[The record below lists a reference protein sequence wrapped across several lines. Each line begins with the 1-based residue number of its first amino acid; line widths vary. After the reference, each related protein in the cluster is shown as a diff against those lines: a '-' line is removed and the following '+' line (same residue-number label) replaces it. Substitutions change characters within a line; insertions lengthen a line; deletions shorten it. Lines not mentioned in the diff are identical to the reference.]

1 MIDVQSVAETA
12 GIGRFV
18 PAESVSGKSSSFA
31 RHSHQSWN
39 TKLTSLTDKVDRADT
54 MANIA
59 RHRKWLTNMRFY
71 MGQQLG
77 YINQAGDWQQ
87 ITRDPGDPIYVV
99 NLLQY
104 FVSAI
109 MKDYVRSQAILDV
122 SARGGKMT
130 ARLAAR
136 VGSELLK
143 IVQQKQNTPTAIE
156 RDGKFCVI
164 LGNTFRYT
172 VCAAG
177 AGPYRKEPV
186 TQKAYINLVG
196 SSGICTNP
204 ECGAVS
210 DLPNMPDGVQQ
221 GMGVGQQVCPE
232 CQQPS
237 MEIAQGVSA
246 EYDQI
251 VGYDTNRSPDVQSGV
266 VDPFEMKLPLNA
278 DDIDFAGWLR
288 RERFVDRAK
297 LENAYQW
304 AQLVDSATITTGE
317 SPLLAQSE
325 IQQSPGNMGGHITG
339 FNNSPLDNELVRF
352 RQYWFRPEEYAEY
365 IFTTP
370 ETMAN
375 GEVIPANTRAISLFP
390 HGLYI
395 AKSGST
401 VLDTADEDKSD
412 YWTHNRWEVV
422 PNAIWGQGVDHII
435 EAQEMTNELM
445 SLAYEH
451 LMHNTTPPTVIDPN
465 YLSRADWS
473 NKPGFVAVLKKGA
486 PTGGVGQAF
495 QQTQPRPLGGD
506 VVGFLEMLK
515 GDMPMLAGGAFSS
528 ASGLPDVHTDT
539 ARGMAIQRDQALMLH
554 VSRLNRKAE
563 ADVRQGKQQLR
574 IVKKHNL
581 AALYY
586 DHLSDF
592 SELELKLFEEC
603 DIDIDLEI
611 KDRPGSGV
619 PKSELQKRD
628 DFEAAAMFGGMPMG
642 IFNPMVPRQLR
653 RIGTELFNL
662 PWEAEL
668 MAADE
673 RNTLLNIWN
682 LLEFAE
688 MAEGLVSSPEEALLL
703 AADIAPV
710 RYRIDDHQIAN
721 DTIIDFMK
729 TDVGRHLSPIGELL
743 LNDLITRH
751 KQGAVMKMMEDMSNP
766 MMMNPM
772 TPTGPP
778 PGQPGAPPNVPP
790 MMGMMN
796 QQQLGSG
803 GGQQQG
809 GMQGT
814 AQPDDIDARGDT
826 NAV

>member
-1 MIDVQSVAETA
+1 MIEVANVAERA

-18 PAESVSGKSSSFA
+18 PAESVVGKSSSFS
-31 RHSHQSWN
+31 RHFNQSWN
-39 TKLTSLTDKVDRADT
+39 TKLSYLTDKVDRADT
-54 MANIA
+54 AANIA

-77 YINQAGDWQQ
+77 YINEAGDWQQ
-87 ITRDPGDPIYVV
+87 ITREPGDPIYVV

-122 SARGGKMT
+122 SARGGRME

-136 VGSELLK
+136 VASEMLK
-143 IVQQKQNTPTAIE
+143 IIQQSQNTPTAIE

-177 AGPYRKEPV
+177 SGPVRKEPV
-186 TQKAYINLVG
+186 TQKAYINLTG

-204 ECGAVS
+204 ECGAIN
-210 DLPNMPDGVQQ
+210 DLPDMPDDVQQ
-221 GMGVGQQVCPE
+221 GMGVGAQSCPQ
-232 CQQPS
+232 CGMDGMQ
-237 MEIAQGVSA
+237 IAQGVTT
-246 EYDQI
+246 EYDRVI
-251 VGYDTNRSPDVQSGV
+251 GYENQRSPDVQSSV
-266 VDPFEMKLPLNA
+266 VDPFEIKLPLNA
-278 DDIDFAGWLR
+278 EDIDLAAWLR
-288 RERFVDRAK
+288 RERFVDRMK

-304 AQLVDSATITTGE
+304 AQLTEASSLTTGE
-317 SPLLAQSE
+317 SPLLAQAE
-325 IQQSPGNMGGHITG
+325 IQKSPGNTGGHVTG
-339 FNNSPLDNELVRF
+339 FNYSPLDNDLFKF
-352 RQYWFRPEEYAEY
+352 RQYWFRPEEYADFV
-365 IFTTP
+365 FTTP

-390 HGLYI
+390 HGLYVG
-395 AKSGST
+395 KSGST
-401 VLDTADEDKSD
+401 VLCTEDEDKAD
-412 YWTHNRWEVV
+412 EWTHNRWEVV
-422 PNAIWGQGVDHII
+422 PSAIWGFGIDHLI

-451 LMHNTTPPTVIDPN
+451 LMHNVSPTSVLDPN

-473 NKPGFVAVLKKGA
+473 SKPGHVAVMKKGA
-486 PTGGVGQAF
+486 PTGGAQAAIY
-495 QQTQPRPLGGD
+495 QTPPKPLDSGAI
-506 VVGFLEMLK
+506 GFLEILK
-515 GDMPMLAGGAFSS
+515 GDMPMLAGGAFST

-563 ADVRQGKQQLR
+563 SDVRQGKQQLQV
-574 IVKKHNL
+574 VKKHNL
-581 AALYY
+581 ASLYY
-586 DHLSDF
+586 PRLSDY
-592 SELELKLFEEC
+592 SELELRLFEEC
-603 DIDIDLEI
+603 DLNLDLEI

-628 DFEAAAMFGGMPMG
+628 DFEAALMVGGLPLG
-642 IFNPMVPRQLR
+642 IFNPMIPRALR
-653 RIGTELFNL
+653 RMGTELFNL
-662 PWEAEL
+662 PFEAEL

-710 RYRIDDHQIAN
+710 RYRVDDAMIAA
-721 DTIIDFMK
+721 DTITDFLK
-729 TDVGRHLSPIGELL
+729 TDTGRRLLPIGELL
-743 LNDLITRH
+743 LNDLLTRY
-751 KQGAVMKMMEDMSNP
+751 KQGGMMKAMEDMANP
-766 MMMNPM
+766 MLMNPM

-778 PGQPGAPPNVPP
+778 PGQPGASPTVPP
-790 MMGMMN
+790 MLGMG
-796 QQQLGSG
+796 G
-803 GGQQQG
+803 GMGQQQG
-809 GMQGT
+809 AMQQGAMQQT
-814 AQPDDIDARGDT
+814 ASADDVDARGDA
-826 NAV
+826 NVS